1 VTSGRLDGHGGLAVP
16 VPPLGEDATWAHVSV
31 GAGTTTVTW
40 ETSVIEGVSGR
51 KARVGPVIAL
61 SNGLDASSQQPAR
74 DTGGH
79 VVVGWRQFDG
89 THGRVMVSSVG

>member
-40 ETSVIEGVSGR
+40 ETSVIEGVQRTQGTRGSG
-51 KARVGPVIAL
+51 VAL

-74 DTGGH
+74 DAGGH
-79 VVVGWRQFDG
+79 AVVVWRQFDG
-89 THGRVMVSSVG
+89 THDRVMVSSVG